1 MASALV
7 QRLDRYSRLSQSD
20 REALEQLN
28 RLPVQRVSARTDL
41 IREGENPRHV
51 RLIVEGWA
59 CRYKST
65 LEGSRQIVGF
75 FIPGDFCDFNVYILR
90 QMDHS
95 IGTLTRARVAQI
107 TPDQVE
113 ALTAE
118 HPRIAQA
125 FWWHELVNASIQRE
139 WLLSLGQRPA
149 FQRIGHLLVELFY
162 RLRIAGLVDGDS
174 CDFPLT
180 QSDLAEATGLTA
192 VHVNRTIQEL
202 RREGLVELDRKRLR
216 IPDLSALCT
225 ASEFNSSYLHLDR
238 EGRHLDA
245 ND

>member
-7 QRLDRYSRLSQSD
+7 LRLDRYTRLSQSD
-20 REALEQLN
+20 REALEQLY
-28 RLPVQRVSARTDL
+28 RLPLQKVSARTDL
-41 IREGENPRHV
+41 IREGDNPRHV
-51 RLIVEGWA
+51 RLIVDGWA

-95 IGTLTRARVAQI
+95 ISTITRARVAQI
-107 TPDQVE
+107 TPDKVE
-113 ALTAE
+113 ALTADR
-118 HPRIAQA
+118 PRIAQA

-139 WLLSLGQRPA
+139 WLLSLGQRAA
-149 FQRIGHLLVELFY
+149 FQRIGHLFVELFY
-162 RLRIAGLVDGDS
+162 RLRIAGLVEGDS

-180 QSDLAEATGLTA
+180 QNDLAEATGLTP

-216 IPDLSALCT
+216 IPNLGALCT